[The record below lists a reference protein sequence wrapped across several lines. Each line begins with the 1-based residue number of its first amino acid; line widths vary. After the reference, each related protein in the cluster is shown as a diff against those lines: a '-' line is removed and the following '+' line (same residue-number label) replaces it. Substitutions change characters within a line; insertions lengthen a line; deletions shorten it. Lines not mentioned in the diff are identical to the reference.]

1 MENNPITSM
10 FQIRIIYSDN
20 CEKILYRRFTEKEAF
35 ELFNR
40 FIFVHDNNIRILC
53 MDNLKRSCH
62 YSITDSIINTNNMSR
77 IIIEGIEKSTL
88 VLSKQFAQKLSY
100 IDYREERPLATSES
114 FTEKLTIGGKE
125 MKVSLVQASP
135 NAAKMVADIASIY
148 YGEEEAQNPDKL
160 LKHLFKEKHHS
171 VLEHVYFTFYIEGI
185 SRACLAQLTR
195 HTSSTV
201 ESQRYVVDQSDSQV
215 ILPDT
220 IRDNPE
226 ALRIFNEAV
235 QDARETYQTLR
246 LLNIPEEDARY
257 ILPEGT
263 ATREYISMTLREL
276 IHICNLRGTQKAQ
289 WEIRDVVN
297 RMRNLVMINNPELK
311 FMFVPEEK

>member
-1 MENNPITSM
+1 MLW
-10 FQIRIIYSDN
+10 
-20 CEKILYRRFTEKEAF
+20 KRR
-35 ELFNR
+35 
-40 FIFVHDNNIRILC
+40 
-53 MDNLKRSCH
+53 
-62 YSITDSIINTNNMSR
+62 
-77 IIIEGIEKSTL
+77 
-88 VLSKQFAQKLSY
+88 
-100 IDYREERPLATSES
+100 
-114 FTEKLTIGGKE
+114 GK
-125 MKVSLVQASP
+125 
-135 NAAKMVADIASIY
+135 
-148 YGEEEAQNPDKL
+148 NPDKL

-195 HTSSTV
+195 HRHTSPTV
-201 ESQRYVVDQSDSQV
+201 ESQRYVDQSDSQV

-220 IRDNPE
+220 IRDNPV

-235 QDARETYQTLR
+235 QDARESYQTLR
-246 LLNIPEEDARY
+246 RLNIPKEDARY

-276 IHICNLRGTQKAQ
+276 IHICNLRGTQEAQ

>member
-1 MENNPITSM
+1 MGTDI
-10 FQIRIIYSDN
+10 IRY
-20 CEKILYRRFTEKEAF
+20 YG
-35 ELFNR
+35 
-40 FIFVHDNNIRILC
+40 
-53 MDNLKRSCH
+53 M
-62 YSITDSIINTNNMSR
+62 IN
-77 IIIEGIEKSTL
+77 L
-88 VLSKQFAQKLSY
+88 VLGLQLIIKPAKAIVILFRRHIYFVNIK
-100 IDYREERPLATSES
+100 
-114 FTEKLTIGGKE
+114 GGKE
-125 MKVSLVQASP
+125 MRVSLVQASP

-148 YGEEEAQNPDKL
+148 YGKEEAQNPDKL

-195 HTSSTV
+195 HTSPTV

-246 LLNIPEEDARY
+246 LLNIPKEDARY

-263 ATREYISMTLREL
+263 ATRKYISMSLREL
-276 IHICNLRGTQKAQ
+276 IHICNLRGTQEAQ
-289 WEIRDVVN
+289 WEIRDVVD
-297 RMRNLVMINNPELK
+297 RMRKLVMINNPELK
-311 FMFVPEEK
+311 FMFEPEEK